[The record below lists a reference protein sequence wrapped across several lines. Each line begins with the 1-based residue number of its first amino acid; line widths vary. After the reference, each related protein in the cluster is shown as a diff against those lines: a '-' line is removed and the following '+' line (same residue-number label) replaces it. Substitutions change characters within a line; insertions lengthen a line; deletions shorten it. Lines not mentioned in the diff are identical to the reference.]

1 MLEFDYDIKK
11 VTSDLFF
18 CLATKGPTIN
28 ITDRNILVN
37 FLRVVIHLALVANIQ
52 HETWMQNVLQVNC
65 YASNSS
71 NLKFML

>member
-37 FLRVVIHLALVANIQ
+37 FLVVIFLALVTSMEEKCLASELLCIKTVLLVLRNFF
-52 HETWMQNVLQVNC
+52 QN
-65 YASNSS
+65 S
-71 NLKFML
+71 